1 MGVVAAAVLAVV
13 AGVVLAVVA
22 AVVTVVLAVVAG
34 VVLAVTEPAAVE
46 ALEAPLDA
54 PAAMQ
59 PVRMAAVATPASPVT
74 RRARRAGCGRRRRAV
89 RAGVVSFVLFSMM
102 FIAGFPLG

>member
-1 MGVVAAAVLAVV
+1 VVVVAVALAF
-13 AGVVLAVVA
+13 VA
-22 AVVTVVLAVVAG
+22 AVVLAAVAA

-46 ALEAPLDA
+46 ALDAPLDA
-54 PAAMQ
+54 LAAMH

-74 RRARRAGCGRRRRAV
+74 RRARRAACGRRRRAV

-102 FIAGFPLG
+102 CIAGFPLA